1 MRARGGKRLSTQDE
15 STSGKS
21 AAQQLRESLLKSS
34 SSQGQQGGRV
44 TTQASSAD
52 EQVAAILGSA
62 KPNAPLASRAL
73 RVLREIADDK
83 SAPASA
89 RVTAA
94 NALRVEESAASAVA
108 ADIERDR
115 VTAALRTVPMH
126 ERLLLLERIVR
137 RHEPAG
143 WLSVFAQVRDGADPA
158 ESAGVQ
164 AEE

>member
-1 MRARGGKRLSTQDE
+1 MATPD
-15 STSGKS
+15 KS

-34 SSQGQQGGRV
+34 SSQGQQGDKG
-44 TTQASSAD
+44 TTQASTAD

-115 VTAALRTVPMH
+115 VTAALRTLPEH
-126 ERLLLLERIVR
+126 ERVLLLERIVR

-143 WLSVFAQVRDGADPA
+143 WRSVFAQEAEGAEAA
-158 ESAGVQ
+158 ESAGLHV
-164 AEE
+164 EE